1 MLFEPEPSGSKELS
15 GDLIKS
21 KPRIGMRSK
30 TEKKSCPYP
39 KIADSTNY
47 TYDSDEFQFDI
58 VQYVYISDKSQYE
71 HTYTEIYIL
80 QWIELE
86 QP

>member
-1 MLFEPEPSGSKELS
+1 MLSEPEPSGSKELC

-58 VQYVYISDKSQYE
+58 DDVEKKFSFSKVEKSCK
-71 HTYTEIYIL
+71 
-80 QWIELE
+80 
-86 QP
+86 